1 MSENTNTA
9 PKSDGDEPVGLALT
23 EKVQELLLKVPE
35 PQRAAATEL
44 LAEYGPRFF
53 QVAREDAFQY
63 LRRLMAGDL
72 DVVAE
77 LDRQLSDDAFITKV
91 KANTARWANVA
102 RYNKVREDLKNEILL
117 RTAPILASILLALVG
132 L

>member
-1 MSENTNTA
+1 MNMADLQTQIS
-9 PKSDGDEPVGLALT
+9 
-23 EKVQELLLKVPE
+23 ELLTKVPE
-35 PQRAAATEL
+35 PQRQAASAL
-44 LAEYGPRFF
+44 LAQYGPRFF
-53 QVAREDAFQY
+53 ELAQEDAWQY

-77 LDRQLSDDAFITKV
+77 LDGKLSDDEFIAKV
-91 KANTARWANVA
+91 KANTARWENVA

-117 RTAPILASILLALVG
+117 RLAPVVLGLLAALVG